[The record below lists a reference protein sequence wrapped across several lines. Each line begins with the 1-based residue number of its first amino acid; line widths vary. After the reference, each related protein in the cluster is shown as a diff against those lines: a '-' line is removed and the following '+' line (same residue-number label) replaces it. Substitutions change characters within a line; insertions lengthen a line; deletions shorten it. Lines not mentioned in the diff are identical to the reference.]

1 MDRPE
6 LAPFIRMVRKT
17 RIALGVLALIC
28 LPFGVLLLFLNDPTM
43 SATAN
48 LALKVGLGG
57 FFLCLGGYFAF
68 LALRSPS
75 RHKGIRTL
83 LERADDIV
91 WICPVRNLSHG
102 NHIGTRY
109 NLHLATGETRH
120 VVVAPADEEWAE
132 RFFSTRCP
140 TALFGF
146 RREWERQFK
155 ADPSSLAPANRAGQ
169 GT

>member
-57 FFLCLGGYFAF
+57 FFL
-68 LALRSPS
+68 
-75 RHKGIRTL
+75 
-83 LERADDIV
+83 
-91 WICPVRNLSHG
+91 
-102 NHIGTRY
+102 
-109 NLHLATGETRH
+109 
-120 VVVAPADEEWAE
+120 
-132 RFFSTRCP
+132 
-140 TALFGF
+140 
-146 RREWERQFK
+146 
-155 ADPSSLAPANRAGQ
+155 SSLEHPPRTSMAPANRESTATVAFERVFIIGVVYRSPNAPSR
-169 GT
+169 